1 MRFTQPEN
9 GITSIVAE
17 PNVPAASVDEL
28 KALLRIDGM
37 DEDIYL
43 LGLLLTASMY
53 AVRTLNRSLITMGL
67 VRQYD
72 DVRGLRGL
80 AHEFKESNG
89 LILTYPPIAEVT
101 RVYTIDESGTET
113 EVDGYYIDTL
123 SAPARVYL
131 TQSVTGRNIAM
142 LRIDYTAG
150 YGETHEDVPRTIQQG
165 ILQHAAFMYEHRGD
179 CDARDAIERS
189 GAMATYRP
197 YRVSVQ

>member
-9 GITSIVAE
+9 GITSIIAE
-17 PNVPAASVDEL
+17 PTAPAASVDEL

-53 AVRTLNRSLITMGL
+53 AVRTLNRSLITMNL

-80 AHEFKESNG
+80 AREYKESNG

-113 EVDGYYIDTL
+113 NVEGYYTDTL
-123 SAPARVYL
+123 SAPARLYL

-142 LRIDYTAG
+142 LRIEYTAG
-150 YGETHEDVPRTIQQG
+150 YGDTHEDVPRAIQQG

-179 CDARDAIERS
+179 CDARDAIDRS
-189 GAMATYRP
+189 GAMVTYRP
-197 YRVSVQ
+197 YRVTVQ